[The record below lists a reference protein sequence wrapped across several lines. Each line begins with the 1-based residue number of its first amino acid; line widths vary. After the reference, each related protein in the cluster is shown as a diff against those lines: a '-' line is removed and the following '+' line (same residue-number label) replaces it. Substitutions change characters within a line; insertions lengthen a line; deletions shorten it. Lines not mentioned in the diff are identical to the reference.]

1 MKYGKLLFSSCC
13 FYLISCRSSLGK
25 QPNYCACS
33 FTLVHL
39 IGTYEEYYYIPK
51 GDDRYWLEKVELV
64 IDSDSYGLGI
74 PSEWKEN
81 CPKTNKLL
89 EKEQVTFDPLFYGKP
104 FYPKYLPSEVSNTNN
119 LFYNVDS
126 SRIII
131 AFNIRASVLKLK
143 ETSNTNC
150 NALVKKRYYRFFN
163 CDNDAFFKK
172 DILGLV
178 NSDYLGNLT
187 EKYIFEKKYSS
198 VRNINSFKYETGD

>member
-1 MKYGKLLFSSCC
+1 MNGEKLLLLIAV
-13 FYLISCRSSLGK
+13 FYLMSCRSTLGK
-25 QPNYCACS
+25 QPDYCACS
-33 FTLVHL
+33 FTLART

-64 IDSDSYGLGI
+64 TDSDSYGLGI
-74 PSEWKEN
+74 PSEWKVY

-104 FYPKYLPSEVSNTNN
+104 FYPKYLPSEVSNTTN

-131 AFNIRASVLKLK
+131 AFNVRASVLKLQEK
-143 ETSNTNC
+143 ANTKC
-150 NALVKKRYYRFFN
+150 NTLVKKWYYRFFN

-187 EKYIFEKKYSS
+187 EKYIFEKKYSP
-198 VRNINSFKYETGD
+198 VRNINSFKYETF